1 MNQGFDKQD
10 NNQKERT
17 LKINPLHNL
26 HLYLN

>member
-10 NNQKERT
+10 NNQKEQT
-17 LKINPLHNL
+17 PKINPLHNL